1 MTIDFVLSSES
12 EIRKKILT
20 EAGFKFETCNPKIDE
35 FELKEK
41 NKSLSPIELSI
52 LLAKEKALS
61 VSELFPDKYIIGSD
75 QICIQNNKIFSKPLH
90 KEKAMENLRE
100 LSGKKH
106 FQING
111 LAIVKNHKIILE
123 DHFKAVLKMK
133 NLTSEEIKAYVEKD
147 EPLMASGSYKYE
159 SYGKE
164 LFESINGDPFVIQ
177 GLPLEAIKNFFR

>member
-12 EIRKKILT
+12 EIRKKILS
-20 EAGFKFETCNPKIDE
+20 EAGFKFETCKPQIDE
-35 FELKEK
+35 LAFKDK

-61 VSELFPDKYIIGSD
+61 VSKLFPNKHIIGSD
-75 QICIQNNKIFSKPLH
+75 QICIQNNKIFSKPLL
-90 KEKAMENLRE
+90 KEKAIENLKE

-111 LAIVKNHKIILE
+111 LAIVKNQEIILE
-123 DHFKAVLKMK
+123 DHYKAILKMK
-133 NLTSEEIKAYVEKD
+133 NLSSEEIKAYVEKD
-147 EPLMASGSYKYE
+147 KPLMASGSYRYE

-164 LFESINGDPFVIQ
+164 LFEFVEGDPFVIQ

>member
-1 MTIDFVLSSES
+1 
-12 EIRKKILT
+12 
-20 EAGFKFETCNPKIDE
+20 
-35 FELKEK
+35 
-41 NKSLSPIELSI
+41 
-52 LLAKEKALS
+52 
-61 VSELFPDKYIIGSD
+61 
-75 QICIQNNKIFSKPLH
+75 
-90 KEKAMENLRE
+90 MENLKE

-133 NLTSEEIKAYVEKD
+133 NLTLEEIKAYVEKD